1 MTVFTAAVLVAA
13 FVLLAII
20 VVLLFLLVKSKATE
34 EAKIKSVTRFL
45 FVTTQVAAL
54 GWISASY
61 VIAGYS
67 TIYLGQPFPVVELSQ
82 EIAKIILG
90 QGILKVVSNVF
101 EHNDGGIFGTS
112 NSGNS
117 NKIEGNY

>member
-20 VVLLFLLVKSKATE
+20 VVLLVLLVKSKATE
-34 EAKIKSVTRFL
+34 ETKIKSVTRFL

-61 VIAGYS
+61 IIAGYA

-90 QGILKVVSNVF
+90 QGILKMMSNMF
-101 EHNDGGIFGTS
+101 EHNNGGIFGTS
-112 NSGNS
+112 DS
-117 NKIEGNY
+117 NKIEGDY